1 MPTRLARSNGA
12 PTLTTKCT
20 FSAWVK
26 RSDSAVGNSSRDAGI
41 IEVYTGANDY
51 GWIRFD
57 GNDQI
62 QVYARNSSGN
72 LIVADTDAKFRDI
85 NSWYHIVAT
94 LDSTESTASD
104 RLKLYVNGVRQTFQG
119 SPTYPS
125 GEVWFNRNSAT
136 FNIGNS
142 EKYPSNF
149 HFDGQYSHVHF
160 IDGLAYQAST
170 FGSTDSTTGQW
181 KINTNPTVTYGN
193 NGFFLFKDDASLNDD
208 SGNGNNFSA
217 ASGSVHKT
225 EDNPSNVF
233 PTLNRLNPQSSG
245 YTFDG
250 LGSLSVTGNTGD
262 AWRTMY
268 ATFGARTGKY
278 YWEQKITNFTGVDPH
293 YIGIVSDDQ
302 MSNANIDQATTSRG
316 YFYTKTGA
324 KRNNNSQTSYGDS
337 WTTNDIVGVA
347 LDLDN
352 SKVFFSKNGV
362 FQNSGDPAN
371 GTNPAFSITSGYTY
385 LPATSTYY
393 NLNRYDMNFGN
404 GFFGTSAVSSAG
416 TNASNI
422 GIFEY
427 DVPTGFTALSTKGL
441 NE

>member
-1 MPTRLARSNGA
+1 MASTYLHKNQGTPTNAKKFTASCWF
-12 PTLTTKCT
+12 K
-20 FSAWVK
+20 
-26 RSDSAVGNSSRDAGI
+26 
-41 IEVYTGANDY
+41 
-51 GWIRFD
+51 RFD
-57 GNDQI
+57 LGTAQRLFQGFADSSNRLYVKFGTDNKLLIFAAEGGTDRI
-62 QVYARNSSGN
+62 QWTTTRA
-72 LIVADTDAKFRDI
+72 FRDS
-85 NSWYHIVAT
+85 NAWYHLV
-94 LDSTESTASD
+94 LVGDSTESTEAD
-104 RLKLYVNGVRQTFQG
+104 RIKLYINGEQITDFTKTTTSITQNMDWGIQLAQTNQTF
-119 SPTYPS
+119 TIS
-125 GEVWFNRNSAT
+125 GNESH
-136 FNIGNS
+136 G
-142 EKYPSNF
+142 EL
-149 HFDGQYSHVHF
+149 FDGLISHFHYV
-160 IDGLAYQAST
+160 DGTAYQAST
-170 FGSTDSTTGQW
+170 FGSTDSTTGEW
-181 KINTNPTVTYGN
+181 KINTNPTITMGN
-193 NGFFLFKDDASLNDD
+193 NGFTIMKDGNTVTDQSSNSNDWTVGAGTL
-208 SGNGNNFSA
+208 GN
-217 ASGSVHKT
+217 T

-233 PTLNRLNPQSSG
+233 PVLNQLNPQASG

-371 GTNPAFSITSGYTY
+371 GTNPAFTITSGYTY